1 MVSKLKNKNS
11 LEYQLSLV
19 SAPEDFPSE
28 LRTLSTLDSNLR
40 CPVCKEY
47 YQAPVIIH
55 IQKCCH
61 TFCSACIRTCFN
73 NNSNNHKIGATGLG
87 GVGNSQRCP
96 ICKVEAQEEKIKPVP
111 TLEAAVIAWQDSR
124 DQILKIIT
132 RNQFLESQFNNLPNA
147 TTSDISKPPKII
159 NTVKK
164 PDQPEPKTRAQK
176 AKISAKRKSPEK
188 ADDSDDGIEVLDHDP
203 TDPSAPVKCFMC
215 STQMLNSEMNAH
227 ITKCLD
233 KTQISSSTKKVKTS
247 HPFLLGTNNNNK
259 PIQKRIPL
267 PHFNSLK
274 NKEIKVELSK
284 HKLKSDGTP
293 KIQIRRLSKYI
304 TLFNANLDAS
314 LPHQKT
320 VEILKKELYEWESLQ
335 DLDSKLNGI
344 DNERSYLKSNRDQFA
359 SLIDQASKSLQ
370 KHTTIT
376 QIDNNTSAPNLDP
389 SSSSSSDDDDHPLEP
404 HGSPQLE
411 PNLDHNNHST
421 TQNLITQTIAD
432 QVPVSDPL
440 PSPSHLDS
448 RSRTETDDD
457 HHHLDLESHTN
468 HNPPHPD
475 NSLPH
480 SAQIHSEHKHSS
492 ITSPSHHLESTS
504 ITNTVDQIPPQLSS
518 TLS

>member
-1 MVSKLKNKNS
+1 MGKKEVLCGTCQLYS
-11 LEYQLSLV
+11 LWVGSVGAVAKPLRETPAQEIPPPTNWIARKDGLETEKQELV
-19 SAPEDFPSE
+19 GISTIPSFSTRRLPSE

-96 ICKVEAQEEKIKPVP
+96 ICKVEAQEEKIKP
-111 TLEAAVIAWQDSR
+111 
-124 DQILKIIT
+124 
-132 RNQFLESQFNNLPNA
+132 
-147 TTSDISKPPKII
+147 
-159 NTVKK
+159 
-164 PDQPEPKTRAQK
+164 AQK

-421 TQNLITQTIAD
+421 TSESNH
-432 QVPVSDPL
+432 SNNC
-440 PSPSHLDS
+440 
-448 RSRTETDDD
+448 RSETDDD